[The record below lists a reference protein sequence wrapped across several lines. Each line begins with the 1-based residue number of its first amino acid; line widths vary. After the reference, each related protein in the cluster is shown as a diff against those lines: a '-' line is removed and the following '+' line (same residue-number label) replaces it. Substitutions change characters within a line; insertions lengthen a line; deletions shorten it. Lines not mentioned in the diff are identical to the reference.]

1 MYTMRPAEF
10 DYHRPGTVE
19 EAVALLGGE
28 SRPLAGGHSLLPM
41 MKLRL
46 ATPAA
51 LVDLGRV
58 VGLAEIARDGDVLR
72 VGAMATHAAVAESS
86 VVQSACPVL
95 AETAAVIG
103 DRQVRNCGTIGGS
116 LAHADPA
123 ADYPTVVTALGATIT
138 AAGAGGS
145 REIAADE
152 FFQGIFA
159 TALEP
164 AELLV
169 SVAVPVTADG
179 TGAAYVKH
187 RHPASR
193 YAVAGAAAVVSV
205 EGGSCTAARVV
216 VGGVSA
222 NPVVVA
228 AAGDALVG
236 SAPSA
241 EAIAAAAGHVADALG
256 EPLSDT
262 YASGEYR
269 VHLAQVLAKRALTAA
284 FERVQ

>member
-1 MYTMRPAEF
+1 MRPAEF

-19 EAVALLGGE
+19 EAVALLGDE

-46 ATPAA
+46 ATPGA

-58 VGLAEIARDGDVLR
+58 AGLDEIARDGDVLR
-72 VGAMATHAAVAESS
+72 VGAMATHAAVADSA

-95 AETAAVIG
+95 AEAAGMIG
-103 DRQVRNCGTIGGS
+103 DRQVRNRGTIGGS

-123 ADYPTVVTALGATIT
+123 ADYPSVVTALGATIT
-138 AAGAGGS
+138 AAGSGGT
-145 REIAADE
+145 REISADE
-152 FFQGIFA
+152 FFQGIFE
-159 TALEP
+159 TALRRG
-164 AELLV
+164 ELLV
-169 SVAVPVTADG
+169 SVAVPVHSNG
-179 TGAAYVKH
+179 TGGAYVKH

-205 EGGSCTAARVV
+205 EGGNCTAARVV
-216 VGGVSA
+216 VGGVTP

-236 SAPSA
+236 SAPTD
-241 EAIAAAAGHVADALG
+241 EAIAAAAAHVPDALG
-256 EPLSDT
+256 DPLSDS

-269 VHLAQVLAKRALTAA
+269 LHLAQVLAKRALAAA
-284 FERVQ
+284 FERAR

>member
-1 MYTMRPAEF
+1 MRPAEF
-10 DYHRPGTVE
+10 DYHRPGTVD
-19 EAVALLGGE
+19 EAVALLGDE

-51 LVDLGRV
+51 LVDLGHV
-58 VGLAEIARDGDVLR
+58 AGLDGIEQDGDALR
-72 VGAMATHAAVAESS
+72 VGAMATHAAVADSA

-95 AETAAVIG
+95 AEAAGMIG
-103 DRQVRNCGTIGGS
+103 DRQVRNRGTIGGS

-152 FFQGIFA
+152 FFQGIFE
-159 TALEP
+159 TALQP
-164 AELLV
+164 GELLV
-169 SVAVPVTADG
+169 SVAVPVQTSG
-179 TGAAYVKH
+179 TGGAYVKH

-193 YAVAGAAAVVSV
+193 YAVAGAAAVVSIQ
-205 EGGSCTAARVV
+205 GGSCTAARVA
-216 VGGVSA
+216 VGGVAA
-222 NPVVVA
+222 NPVVVT
-228 AAGDALVG
+228 AAGEALVG
-236 SAPSA
+236 AAPSD
-241 EAIAAAAGHVADALG
+241 EAIAAAAAHVADALG

-269 VHLAQVLAKRALTAA
+269 LHLAEVLAKRALAAA
-284 FERVQ
+284 FERAG